1 MAEIRGF
8 RGLARSLQ
16 SWGHTAAERNANEVQ
31 GVKTMTNMSNIGQSV
46 MATVAAILLTAT
58 AVTAAVGPAEAV
70 EAAPVSLV
78 AASVS
83 GQAAA

>member
-1 MAEIRGF
+1 MAENRGWS
-8 RGLARSLQ
+8 GLARTLQ
-16 SWGHTAAERNANEVQ
+16 SFWHTAAERSEIQVQ

-46 MATVAAILLTAT
+46 VATVAAILLTAT

-70 EAAPVSLV
+70 DAAPVSLV